1 MINATN
7 GKVTMFGALEELMT
21 ECTAIITGLYQSM
34 SKELGEDTANE
45 VLVAMGKAAVDPETA
60 KNGLSN
66 MISMAIPSGGAK

>member
-1 MINATN
+1 
-7 GKVTMFGALEELMT
+7 MFGAPEELMT

-45 VLVAMGKAAVDPETA
+45 VLVAMGKVAVDPETA

-66 MISMAIPSGGAK
+66 VISMAIPSGGGKMKTSPY